1 MRTKALIPVR
11 KRPRYDPERPDNF
24 PAPTSATLRIWT
36 PLLTLLGDKFSAL
49 DEDEEE
55 ADAIVWP
62 EYFASECA
70 AVIRET
76 LDTRKAVGTESIG
89 HEGQESHEADYWIVP
104 SEDDEAEP
112 VVKKRD
118 VQPEETTFIASLA
131 GWLVYA
137 LSETSGTTRS
147 TKKRKRRGEE
157 EEVDGVLTLEE
168 GARGRVVRDLVEQ
181 AGMRAVRDAV
191 RCYESAGDG
200 SSGPRCVRLSV
211 RRRF

>member
-1 MRTKALIPVR
+1 MKLIPGR
-11 KRPRYDPERPDNF
+11 KRPGYDPERPDDF

-36 PLLTLLGDKFSAL
+36 PLLTLLGEKFSAL
-49 DEDEEE
+49 NEDEDG
-55 ADAIVWP
+55 ADGIAWP

-76 LDTRKAVGTESIG
+76 LDAREAIGTELMTG
-89 HEGQESHEADYWIVP
+89 HGGQESHEADYWVVP
-104 SEDDEAEP
+104 SEDEAEP

-118 VQPEETTFIASLA
+118 VQAEETTFIASLS
-131 GWLVYA
+131 GWLIYA
-137 LSETSGTTRS
+137 LSETSGATRS

-157 EEVDGVLTLEE
+157 EEVDGVLMLEE

-191 RCYESAGDG
+191 RCYEGAGDV
-200 SSGPRCVRLSV
+200 SSGPRCVRLGD